1 MVAVYPLHRFY
12 SRKVGAI
19 IGAEEME
26 RCLGEELIGNIG
38 ADSECIATRTGN
50 AQFMRIEAQPQ
61 FPFLVWRIHRFDF
74 GIVRYAD
81 SFGEWHQ
88 NVETK
93 MPSHVHKPTV
103 WSCLCPS
110 RSVLYGQRKV
120 HVFPAR
126 MILSKQT
133 TAA

>member
-50 AQFMRIEAQPQ
+50 AQFLRIEAEPQ

-81 SFGEWHQ
+81 SYDVFLPATPPNIHF
-88 NVETK
+88 V
-93 MPSHVHKPTV
+93 KPMDN
-103 WSCLCPS
+103 PADI
-110 RSVLYGQRKV
+110 
-120 HVFPAR
+120 VFTF
-126 MILSKQT
+126 MQG
-133 TAA
+133 